1 MNGEQS
7 VRIVCISKASS
18 IDTIQTFWKR
28 KIGAPGL
35 GRIIYPAPQI
45 FSVPGTVALGPTLRS
60 LAAPVRA
67 TGTPFDMLHI
77 IQILL
82 VLHWT
87 SAEGKVN

>member
-18 IDTIQTFWKR
+18 IDTIPTFCKR
-28 KIGAPGL
+28 KIGFFIQRHRL
-35 GRIIYPAPQI
+35 
-45 FSVPGTVALGPTLRS
+45 FSVPGTFALGPTLRS

-67 TGTPFDMLHI
+67 TGTFDMLHF

-87 SAEGKVN
+87 AAEGKVN

>member
-28 KIGAPGL
+28 KIGL
-35 GRIIYPAPQI
+35 FIQRHRL
-45 FSVPGTVALGPTLRS
+45 FSVPGTFALGPTLRS

-67 TGTPFDMLHI
+67 TRTQFDMLHF

-87 SAEGKVN
+87 AAEGKVN